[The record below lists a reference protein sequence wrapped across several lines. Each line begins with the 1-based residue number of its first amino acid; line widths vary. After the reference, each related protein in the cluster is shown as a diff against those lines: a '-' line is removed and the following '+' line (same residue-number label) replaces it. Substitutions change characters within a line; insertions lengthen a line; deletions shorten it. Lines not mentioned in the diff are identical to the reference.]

1 MFGFGMVLM
10 RLVDYL
16 TQRKYNKEE
25 EKKEKIEE
33 TWDDK

>member
-25 EKKEKIEE
+25 EKKEKKEE
-33 TWDDK
+33 TWDK